1 MPSGTTE
8 PTRYTQ
14 QLPDVSK
21 LQVGL
26 CATATALGLGW
37 ALVYLCHPLWWN
49 RPKAGEVG
57 LQLAGNGARAREVL
71 TKQEAPLFLEGIWQ
85 DWVMFIPGYTLL
97 LAGAFSL
104 GRLLLY
110 RDSARLWAL
119 RGLVLTGVMALAD
132 AAGENLFLAEALG
145 RIKNDTYPDLPLAA
159 AACFALLK
167 WTLAVPLAVT
177 AFWVLGL
184 LLARGLRPPQKV
196 ISGKTGRTKP
206 KISYTY
212 DVAADTASGEDR
224 PDVIVPPLAPHDWVP
239 RGKWTAPP
247 PKGDSGTEPD
257 AAKPTDSTPQTGDRS
272 TNPGVA
278 KDSEPPTG
286 NSGTQLGDSAL
297 ARWRTRAYRLPGR
310 KPAESGF
317 CVSGGGIRSA
327 AVTMGALQAL
337 RRHLL
342 KSRYLVAVSGG
353 GYTAGALQLALTPQP
368 TGQDGNPIRPQ
379 EHLATLADAF
389 AAGSPEED
397 HVRRHA
403 KYLADSP
410 KEYLV
415 AAGTVL
421 RGLALSFSLLTL
433 AFAALGQYLRL
444 FYTHLPLTDLSRFI
458 WRAPKFTPTCRVPVE
473 PACFREQL
481 VFPALKLYPHAWV
494 SVLALLGLAG
504 VLSVVFA
511 LWQVYGLMFRRPWHA
526 SGRSQLRDVK
536 SRRPWQRSTVT
547 AVVGLA
553 AAVSI
558 YVIVLPA
565 VIWFFTWLAGWQ
577 WVPGNGGRALGLLGA
592 VTAAATA
599 LGTLFVTAY
608 RGVKKV
614 LPTGEKAPLRS
625 GGKTLL
631 ASVGS
636 RGWIRA
642 VVCWLVLLLVAFFG
656 LALMSWTVVHSGR
669 WHWAWQAGVP
679 VVLIV
684 LAVSIDQTVFS
695 LHPFYRRRLAGAFS
709 LRRAVL
715 RDGSVGVLPYDYF
728 AEGTPLSRYA
738 ARVEKEKETFP
749 QVLFVASAAVSTR
762 NRTAPGRP
770 AVPFTF
776 AADYVGGP
784 DTGWV
789 RTDTM
794 EKTAPPLIARDLT
807 VQSAVAASGAAF
819 ASAMGTQTTFMERLL
834 ALTNLR
840 LGTWIPNPLYLAEL
854 VAQGPDHRLPRLPWV
869 RRLRYQLQELVN
881 RYSDTTP
888 LLLCTDGGHFDNL
901 GLVELLRLRCRTVFV
916 IDASG
921 DDPPLATTLAQ
932 AVTLAYEELG
942 VRITF
947 DGPDDLDPLDLV
959 PGSGTPRGPE
969 EPMKALNAR
978 FSKRC
983 AVRGTITY
991 PERLPFSEGKPP
1003 DDKGTIIFA
1012 KANLTSDMPYELLSY
1027 AVEEEAFPR
1036 ISTMD
1041 QWFDHTQFDAYRALG
1056 HFMGTQ
1062 AADLTPRP
1070 PREP

>member
-1 MPSGTTE
+1 M
-8 PTRYTQ
+8 
-14 QLPDVSK
+14 D
-21 LQVGL
+21 
-26 CATATALGLGW
+26 
-37 ALVYLCHPLWWN
+37 
-49 RPKAGEVG
+49 
-57 LQLAGNGARAREVL
+57 LQLAGNGAVARKIV
-71 TKQEAPLFLEGIWQ
+71 TKDSAQLFLDGIWQ
-85 DWVMFIPGYTLL
+85 DCTMFIPGYALF
-97 LAGAFSL
+97 LAGAFAL
-104 GRLLLY
+104 GHRLLY
-110 RDSARLWAL
+110 RDSARLWAR
-119 RGLVLTGVMALAD
+119 RGFVLTVVMALAD
-132 AAGENLFLAEALG
+132 MVGENLFLALALY
-145 RIKNDTYPDLPLAA
+145 RIKDGAYPDALLAA

-167 WTLAVPLAVT
+167 WTLAVPLIVT
-177 AFWVLGL
+177 AFWILGL
-184 LLARGLRPPQKV
+184 LLARGLRPPPRV
-196 ISGKTGRTKP
+196 VSGELNRSKP
-206 KISYTY
+206 EI
-212 DVAADTASGEDR
+212 VAAGAEVSEDEK

-239 RGKWTAPP
+239 RGKWAAPYP
-247 PKGDSGTEPD
+247 STGDDSGTEPGV
-257 AAKPTDSTPQTGDRS
+257 PQDSAPSTGDDS
-272 TNPGVA
+272 GTEPGVPQ
-278 KDSEPPTG
+278 DSAPSTG
-286 NSGTQLGDSAL
+286 DDSGTEPGVPQDSAPSTGDDSGTEPGVPQDSAPSTGDDSGTEPGVPQDSAL
-297 ARWRTRAYRLPGR
+297 CRWRTRAYQLPGR

-337 RRHLL
+337 RRQLL
-342 KSRYLVAVSGG
+342 RSRYLVSVSGG
-353 GYTAGALQLALTPQP
+353 GYTAGALQLALTSERP
-368 TGQDGNPIRPQ
+368 TKEDGTLLLSPAQ
-379 EHLATLADAF
+379 LATPADAF

-410 KEYLV
+410 KDYLL

-421 RGLALSFSLLTL
+421 RGLAVSFGLLTL
-433 AFAALGQYLRL
+433 AFAALGQYLHL
-444 FYTHLPLTDLSRFI
+444 FYTHLPLTDLSRFT
-458 WRAPKFTPTCRVPVE
+458 WRAPT
-473 PACFREQL
+473 
-481 VFPALKLYPHAWV
+481 ALELRPHAWV
-494 SVLALLGLAG
+494 SVVALLGLAG

-511 LWQVYGLMFRRPWHA
+511 LVQMYGGKTRP
-526 SGRSQLRDVK
+526 
-536 SRRPWQRSTVT
+536 PWQRSTVT

-553 AAVSI
+553 AAVSV

-565 VIWFFTWLAGWQ
+565 VIWFFAWLAGWH
-577 WVPGNGGRALGLLGA
+577 WVPQDGAGGALGLLGA
-592 VTAAATA
+592 ITAAATA
-599 LGTLFVTAY
+599 LGTVFVIAY

-614 LPTGEKAPLRS
+614 LPTGQKAPLLR

-631 ASVGS
+631 VTLGS
-636 RGWIRA
+636 RGWIRG

-656 LALMSWTVVHSGR
+656 LALMSWTAVHSGN

-679 VVLIV
+679 VVLVV

-715 RDGSVGVLPYDYF
+715 RDGSVGVVPYDYST
-728 AEGTPLSRYA
+728 ELTLLSRYA
-738 ARVEKEKETFP
+738 ARVEKPEAFP

-776 AADYVGGP
+776 ASDYVGGP

-794 EKTAPPLIARDLT
+794 ENTAPLLIRRDLT
-807 VQSAVAASGAAF
+807 VQSAVAISGAAF
-819 ASAMGTQTTFMERLL
+819 ASAMGTQTMFMERLL

-840 LGTWIPNPLYLAEL
+840 LGSWIPNPLYLAEL
-854 VAQGPDHRLPRLPWV
+854 LAQGPDRRMPRLPRV

-881 RYSDTTP
+881 RYSDTSP

-901 GLVELLRLRCRTVFV
+901 GLVELLRLRCRTVYV

-959 PGSGTPRGPE
+959 PGSGTPLGPAT
-969 EPMKALNAR
+969 PMKALNAR

-991 PERLPFSEGKPP
+991 PEPIPFSDGKPD
-1003 DDKGTIIFA
+1003 DDKGTIIFV
-1012 KANLTSDMPYELLSY
+1012 KANLTSAMPYELLSY

-1036 ISTMD
+1036 VSTMD

-1056 HFMGTQ
+1056 HFMGME
-1062 AADLTPRP
+1062 AAALAP
-1070 PREP
+1070 PYEP